1 MRLMKFVRPMVFLS
15 ALALATPVV
24 AQSITTSD
32 IQRLQDQVYDASNE
46 VSRLRSRDQGL
57 ADRLQA
63 QLDDLRDEV
72 VYLRVKLRKEGS
84 VNRNDYNEVRSGV
97 DNIRAQARG
106 ESARQGSGNWSTGG
120 SGSGSG
126 TGTGAYGT
134 GSGSGSGSGT
144 GAYDPQSTRN
154 APTRRNE
161 IPSGQEIDV
170 RMERELS
177 SATAQVED
185 RFTATT
191 VVDLYQGNDV
201 LIPAGSTMRGVV
213 SSVNKA
219 TRTDRKGSL
228 TVAFDQVTIRGRAYP
243 MRGTVTQALES
254 EGITRCF
261 ASASSNRS
269 SSGSDVFQGGAGR
282 PDCLLHVA
290 FRVGAGKE
298 PRFELRRGR
307 IDAARQHPPEEL
319 PIHRRIRLHR
329 RLEVAHRRGREERR
343 HQRAECIDLHGD
355 AGVPRGIREPGCEV
369 RSEPRKMAVQL

>member
-1 MRLMKFVRPMVFLS
+1 MVFLS

-134 GSGSGSGSGT
+134 GSGSGSGT

-254 EGITRCF
+254 EGIKGE
-261 ASASSNRS
+261 AGKIGA
-269 SSGSDVFQGGAGR
+269 GAGVGAILGGILGGAKGA
-282 PDCLLHVA
+282 LLGILIGGGGTIAATEGKDAVVPA
-290 FRVGAGKE
+290 GTVLRV
-298 PRFELRRGR
+298 RFEQPL
-307 IDAARQHPPEEL
+307 
-319 PIHRRIRLHR
+319 
-329 RLEVAHRRGREERR
+329 V
-343 HQRAECIDLHGD
+343 
-355 AGVPRGIREPGCEV
+355 V
-369 RSEPRKMAVQL
+369 R